1 MKFFGMKTVEDKPSI
16 NAIPDEMK
24 EATTTVKQEF
34 LHKVIKQFLS
44 VFVINEN
51 FYKTQRENVSAL
63 DKWEIC
69 QRSQTLTADGKYPCR
84 YPGCESSYV
93 YDGASRRRHEMSHNP
108 PPTILQEPILVSAHE
123 EEEDEHEMHD
133 DLYNYHCSLMK
144 MALLLRNFNDATRE
158 GDGPR
163 IIRCIKVFLLHYK
176 QDGSGSTKYALE
188 SLYQLF
194 QLHALLTPREAER
207 LTWNRSVNNRG
218 GAGNNVPCD
227 LDLEHDNHLYK
238 EMCRGLGA
246 NLTRA
251 SVTRISNAFFVCKEV
266 IKKLDSEI
274 NIKSTSGEHTKKDIN
289 QDLYKIVRTL
299 NEQDVFEQQPGRT
312 MKSFPDCP
320 RDYLERLDSKDLFTW
335 ITGHK
340 QKVAQEK
347 RPR

>member
-1 MKFFGMKTVEDKPSI
+1 MKFFGMKTVEHKLSI
-16 NAIPDEMK
+16 NAAIPDEIK

-44 VFVINEN
+44 AFVINEN
-51 FYKTQRENVSAL
+51 VYKTQRENVSAL

-93 YDGASRRRHEMSHNP
+93 YDGASRRRHEMSHN
-108 PPTILQEPILVSAHE
+108 LQEPILVSAHE

-133 DLYNYHCSLMK
+133 DIYNYHCSLMN

-158 GDGPR
+158 GDG
-163 IIRCIKVFLLHYK
+163 
-176 QDGSGSTKYALE
+176 STKYALE

-194 QLHALLTPREAER
+194 QFHALLTPREAER

-246 NLTRA
+246 NLTC
-251 SVTRISNAFFVCKEV
+251 SSITRISNAFFACKEV

-274 NIKSTSGEHTKKDIN
+274 NIKSTSGEH
-289 QDLYKIVRTL
+289 
-299 NEQDVFEQQPGRT
+299 
-312 MKSFPDCP
+312 M
-320 RDYLERLDSKDLFTW
+320 
-335 ITGHK
+335 H
-340 QKVAQEK
+340 
-347 RPR
+347 